1 MATSSDEIGRSAR
14 SKLSTIRS
22 RGHVNIIHDASKVQ
36 YRVLL
41 GVVPAD
47 QSGELIPKR
56 CYQRDWLKFRF
67 EESPNCEKPIGY
79 KVGLSKTS
87 TSNLRFDAGFD
98 VHTQLQALTNRC
110 PYYPDSLHDYPF
122 VRRVFILFQALCCAV
137 TKVLNQKFC
146 ESWLDHFLQFLRP
159 GMPQSVPSPADPLWP
174 CYLLHSCEVF
184 FAHDERKCRINP
196 LDLNAHLHETLI
208 SKNTKYK
215 ATCCT

>member
-1 MATSSDEIGRSAR
+1 M
-14 SKLSTIRS
+14 
-22 RGHVNIIHDASKVQ
+22 
-36 YRVLL
+36 
-41 GVVPAD
+41 PAD

-67 EESPNCEKPIGY
+67 EESPNCEKLIGY

-174 CYLLHSCEVF
+174 CYLLHSCEGF
-184 FAHDERKCRINP
+184 FAHLPMMNESVGSIR
-196 LDLNAHLHETLI
+196 
-208 SKNTKYK
+208 
-215 ATCCT
+215 

>member
-47 QSGELIPKR
+47 QSDELIPKR

-98 VHTQLQALTNRC
+98 VHTRLQALTNRC

-146 ESWLDHFLQFLRP
+146 ESWLDHFSSVDIHMCTYTCTFPFELMLMYQISNYYAFQHMMSWVCTGQILPLQSSL
-159 GMPQSVPSPADPLWP
+159 
-174 CYLLHSCEVF
+174 SC
-184 FAHDERKCRINP
+184 AS
-196 LDLNAHLHETLI
+196 L
-208 SKNTKYK
+208 
-215 ATCCT
+215 